1 LRCPVN
7 RSYLNLLML
16 KSDSSKSWNLKSRF
30 SRPILSKSNL
40 SKPNLKTRSR
50 QPALTILW
58 VTTAFL
64 ILLSS
69 ASAQDFTLQ
78 AAPFSPDAVAP
89 GGTSSSNIT
98 VGTVN
103 GFSGTVDLTC
113 QVSSTQTTTSPPIC
127 AVSPKTVTPPANA
140 AVTIT
145 TTAQTTTV
153 GYTITITGTATAAPA
168 DTHTTPPQNL
178 TVLAVTA
185 QFTITVQSAVVP
197 NSVPAGSGSQ
207 GAILINPINGY
218 SSPTTQIGGHTVG
231 GITLSCVSITPLVT
245 NPPVC
250 SFNPPNPAV
259 NGVPITSTLTISTYG
274 PITTT
279 AGAVA
284 HRRPFLALWLS
295 LPMLAL
301 VGLGAAMGGRQSR
314 KAWSLLALFVV
325 SGALFLM
332 PACSNISVSTITPNG
347 VTPANT
353 YSFTVQG
360 VDVNGVVSSN
370 TSTTGANPTVTLTV
384 TKPTN

>member
-1 LRCPVN
+1 VN

-16 KSDSSKSWNLKSRF
+16 KSDSSKSWISKSRF

-40 SKPNLKTRSR
+40 SKPNLKIRSR
-50 QPALTILW
+50 QALLVILW

-127 AVSPKTVTPPANA
+127 AVSPKTVTPPASA
-140 AVTIT
+140 AITIT

-168 DTHTTPPQNL
+168 DTHTTSPQNV

-185 QFTITVQSAVVP
+185 QFTITVESAVVP

-218 SSPTTQIGGHTVG
+218 SSPTTQIGGHAVG

-279 AGAVA
+279 TGAVA

-332 PACSNISVSTITPNG
+332 PACSNISVTTITPNG

>member
-1 LRCPVN
+1 MN

-16 KSDSSKSWNLKSRF
+16 KSDSSKSWVSKSRF
-30 SRPILSKSNL
+30 SRPRLSKSSL
-40 SKPNLKTRSR
+40 SKPNLKIRSR
-50 QPALTILW
+50 HAALAILW
-58 VTTAFL
+58 ITTAFL
-64 ILLSS
+64 TLLSS

-89 GGTSSSNIT
+89 GGTSSSNVT
-98 VGTVN
+98 VGTIN
-103 GFSGTVDLTC
+103 SFSGTVDLTC
-113 QVSSTQTTTSPPIC
+113 QVSSTQTTTSPPTC

-153 GYTITITGTATAAPA
+153 GYTITITGTATAAPT

-197 NSVPAGSGSQ
+197 SSVPAGSGSQ

-250 SFNPPNPAV
+250 SFNPPSPAV
-259 NGVPITSTLTISTYG
+259 NGVPVTSILTISTYG

-279 AGAVA
+279 GAVA
-284 HRRPFLALWLS
+284 HRRPFWALWLS

-301 VGLGAAMGGRQSR
+301 VGLGAAVGGRQSR
-314 KAWSLLALFVV
+314 KAWGLLALFVV
-325 SGALFLM
+325 SGAIFLM
-332 PACSNISVSTITPNG
+332 PACSNITVATITPNG

-360 VDVNGVVSSN
+360 VDVDGVVSSN

-384 TKPTN
+384 TKPSN